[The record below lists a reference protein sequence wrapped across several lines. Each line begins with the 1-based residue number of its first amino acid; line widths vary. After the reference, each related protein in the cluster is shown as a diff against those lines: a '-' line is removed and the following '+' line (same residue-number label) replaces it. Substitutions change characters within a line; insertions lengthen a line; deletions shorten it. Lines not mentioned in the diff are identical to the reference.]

1 MIAQTDSSLAE
12 VVQARVDEAL
22 LRSAERD
29 AAHVVVDTIGS
40 RVLLKGSVRSWAEHE
55 DIEAAARA
63 TPGVTDVD
71 NQVALAAKVALS
83 DTGNRSN
90 NAEIASTGHT
100 TSRLSRRTVR
110 GLVFAAA
117 LASVWLLST
126 EPWGLGAYQLL
137 MFTAPGALLGLGAAW
152 MAHASTQTAWTWR
165 TARRGA
171 VIGAATLPPALAF
184 VVALDGNARPQRLL
198 VGFVYAAWIALVG
211 GAAFALLHLPA
222 DEAPTEKDTIS

>member
-1 MIAQTDSSLAE
+1 MAAQTDSSLAE

-29 AAHVVVDTIGS
+29 AAHVRVDTIGS
-40 RVLLKGSVRSWAEHE
+40 RVVLKGSVRSWAEHE
-55 DIEAAARA
+55 DIEGAARA

-83 DTGNRSN
+83 GTGASH
-90 NAEIASTGHT
+90 NAELASPMHS

-110 GLVFAAA
+110 GLILSAA

-152 MAHASTQTAWTWR
+152 MAHASTQTAWTWKS
-165 TARRGA
+165 ARRGA

-198 VGFVYAAWIALVG
+198 VGFVYAAWVALVG

-222 DEAPTEKDTIS
+222 DDTQSEKDTLS